1 MVMAMGI
8 KSDMVAGDDIG
19 YVICSVYRARGSK
32 MRDSKRLAAIRQ
44 LPCCECG
51 RAAPSQAAHSNFSIH
66 GKGRGIKA
74 SDEYVIPLCHV
85 CHAALDQYRL
95 DMDRHESLEWFER
108 KLKYV
113 NEVLSE
119 QDNQADF

>member
-1 MVMAMGI
+1 
-8 KSDMVAGDDIG
+8 
-19 YVICSVYRARGSK
+19 

-44 LPCCECG
+44 LPCVECG
-51 RAAPSQAAHSNFSIH
+51 GASPSQAAHSNFSQH

-74 SDEYVIPLCHV
+74 DDKYTISLCAD
-85 CHAALDQYRL
+85 CHYLFDNYSMGLSRE
-95 DMDRHESLEWFER
+95 ESKQWFEQ

-113 NEVLSE
+113 NEVLDG